1 MKNFP
6 SGVNV
11 FRKLPLNE
19 ASMTVL
25 NVPCHRLQQVSTQV
39 ELVGLYYNNSI
50 SRQIFGMNFA
60 V

>member
-11 FRKLPLNE
+11 FRKLTINE
-19 ASMTVL
+19 ANMTVL
-25 NVPCHRLQQVSTQV
+25 NVPSHRLQQVSTQV
-39 ELVGLYYNNSI
+39 ELVGLYCNNSI
-50 SRQIFGMNFA
+50 SRHRFGMNFA